1 MVEFAARLGFDR
13 VIVCSL
19 FPRPDEDELIDEL
32 FFVHGDW
39 AEGRSA
45 QERDA
50 YLLHCPVTRHILEL
64 DEPFFWSKS
73 PSEDPERMTYRIVR
87 GVRDLGQVNGMQVP
101 VFGRNGL
108 EGAVSFAGERLDLN
122 AGCKLA
128 AQAFCPILFFALKR
142 LRGPVS
148 AGDAQA
154 LSERER
160 EVLQWIALGK
170 QQAEVAAIL
179 MISERTVENHLRAA
193 RRRLGAASTA
203 QAVARALRLGDI
215 EV

>member
-1 MVEFAARLGFDR
+1 
-13 VIVCSL
+13 
-19 FPRPDEDELIDEL
+19 
-32 FFVHGDW
+32 
-39 AEGRSA
+39 
-45 QERDA
+45 
-50 YLLHCPVTRHILEL
+50 
-64 DEPFFWSKS
+64 
-73 PSEDPERMTYRIVR
+73 MTYRIVR

-128 AQAFCPILFFALKR
+128 AQAFCPILFFAPR

-160 EVLQWIALGK
+160 KSCNGSPWA
-170 QQAEVAAIL
+170 
-179 MISERTVENHLRAA
+179 SS
-193 RRRLGAASTA
+193 RRRWRRS
-203 QAVARALRLGDI
+203 
-215 EV
+215 

>member
-1 MVEFAARLGFDR
+1 
-13 VIVCSL
+13 
-19 FPRPDEDELIDEL
+19 
-32 FFVHGDW
+32 
-39 AEGRSA
+39 
-45 QERDA
+45 
-50 YLLHCPVTRHILEL
+50 
-64 DEPFFWSKS
+64 
-73 PSEDPERMTYRIVR
+73 
-87 GVRDLGQVNGMQVP
+87 MQVP
-101 VFGRNGL
+101 VFGHNGL

-160 EVLQWIALGK
+160 EILQWIALG
-170 QQAEVAAIL
+170 EAAGGGGGDPDDF
-179 MISERTVENHLRAA
+179 RAHRGDTCRAA

-215 EV
+215 GV

>member
-1 MVEFAARLGFDR
+1 
-13 VIVCSL
+13 
-19 FPRPDEDELIDEL
+19 
-32 FFVHGDW
+32 
-39 AEGRSA
+39 
-45 QERDA
+45 
-50 YLLHCPVTRHILEL
+50 
-64 DEPFFWSKS
+64 
-73 PSEDPERMTYRIVR
+73 MTYRIVR

-193 RRRLGAASTA
+193 RRRLGAASTPRRWRGRCA
-203 QAVARALRLGDI
+203 WAISRSERPQGADVRTILPMCWPESISSWAWRAVPGGRCGTPAAGQCRRARAARPGAP
-215 EV
+215 VRR

>member
-1 MVEFAARLGFDR
+1 
-13 VIVCSL
+13 
-19 FPRPDEDELIDEL
+19 
-32 FFVHGDW
+32 
-39 AEGRSA
+39 
-45 QERDA
+45 
-50 YLLHCPVTRHILEL
+50 
-64 DEPFFWSKS
+64 
-73 PSEDPERMTYRIVR
+73 MTYRIVR

-148 AGDAQA
+148 AG
-154 LSERER
+154 
-160 EVLQWIALGK
+160 ALGK

>member
-1 MVEFAARLGFDR
+1 MRAGEALQLGVAPGADIRIIDTAAAVRPTTAWLGRIIDAFGNPIDGKGPLPQGPAPYPLRAAPPAAHSRGR
-13 VIVCSL
+13 V
-19 FPRPDEDELIDEL
+19 
-32 FFVHGDW
+32 
-39 AEGRSA
+39 
-45 QERDA
+45 
-50 YLLHCPVTRHILEL
+50 
-64 DEPFFWSKS
+64 
-73 PSEDPERMTYRIVR
+73 
-87 GVRDLGQVNGMQVP
+87 
-101 VFGRNGL
+101 
-108 EGAVSFAGERLDLN
+108 GERLDLN